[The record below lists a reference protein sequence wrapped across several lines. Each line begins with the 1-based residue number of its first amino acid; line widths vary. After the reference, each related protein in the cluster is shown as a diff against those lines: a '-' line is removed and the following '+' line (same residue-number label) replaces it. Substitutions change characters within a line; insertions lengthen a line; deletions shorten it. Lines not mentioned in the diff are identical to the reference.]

1 MQRISEEKEENNLL
15 ILYQAAIQ
23 TMFNTAIN
31 QDEIE
36 QLEVTEIIETFKEI
50 ADYVETLINSRI
62 RQISMILSENTGQ
75 QTASAFDEYDKEN
88 GYVTE
93 MEQTEIWQSYID
105 TLDIIIHICIK
116 NTGNSYKECLE
127 SDLNDLLE
135 YMLFEIEYERE
146 VNGWCKS

>member
-23 TMFNTAIN
+23 TMLNTAIN

-75 QTASAFDEYDKEN
+75 QVHLTN
-88 GYVTE
+88 T
-93 MEQTEIWQSYID
+93 
-105 TLDIIIHICIK
+105 IK
-116 NTGNSYKECLE
+116 KM
-127 SDLNDLLE
+127 D
-135 YMLFEIEYERE
+135 M
-146 VNGWCKS
+146 